1 MPIKMMRFSSSI
13 AAGLG
18 SLDSIGEYLTGLY
31 HDRNILML
39 SGEKAYN
46 LAGKTIEGSLGSHGI
61 SCESI
66 VRNFSATYETAD
78 QLSGMVKDAKEKTP
92 DLTVMA
98 VGGGTVID
106 LAKYVTSREQTKLVA
121 IPTLLSSDA
130 MASSYS
136 VLRDGTKNAAV
147 RTKAPDLIIGDY
159 EVLKNQPKR
168 FVSAG
173 VGDML
178 SKVSGLYDWR
188 LGFWLGNEPYSDFAM
203 NVARSTTDLLE
214 KRILD
219 VARMNYIGIE
229 TLFLAEVTDGYL
241 MELSGTTRVAAGS
254 EHLFA
259 FAMENMGGN
268 GLHGEYCALGTI
280 MMTYLQSR
288 HEHDVKGF
296 LQAAGV
302 PTTAE
307 ELGASR
313 KEIVR
318 ALTTAHSMRPW
329 YTILGAN
336 GLSEGAAERLARY
349 TGII

>member
-1 MPIKMMRFSSSI
+1 MPIKMMRFSSNI

-18 SLDSIGEYLTGLY
+18 SLDSVGDYLAEIY
-31 HDRNILML
+31 H
-39 SGEKAYN
+39 
-46 LAGKTIEGSLGSHGI
+46 GKTIFILSGQKTFDIAGKAVQRSL
-61 SCESI
+61 E
-66 VRNFSATYETAD
+66 RNGFDCRLLTGEFSAELGTAEN
-78 QLSGMVKDAKEKTP
+78 LSNAVGNARNRNDDVT
-92 DLTVMA
+92 LLA
-98 VGGGTVID
+98 VGGGTVMD
-106 LAKYVTSREQTKLVA
+106 LAKYISFKQGIKFVA

-130 MASSYS
+130 MATGYS
-136 VLRDGTKNAAV
+136 VLREHGQNMAI

-159 EVLKNQPKR
+159 EILKNQPKR
-168 FVSAG
+168 FVAAG

-178 SKVSGLYDWR
+178 SKISALFDWR
-188 LGFWLGNEPYSDFAM
+188 LGFWLGNETYSDFAM
-203 NVARSTTDLLE
+203 NVAKSTTDLLE

-259 FAMENMGGN
+259 FAMEHLAGS

-280 MMTYLQSR
+280 MMSYLQSR
-288 HEHDVKGF
+288 HDHDVKGF

-302 PTTAE
+302 PTTAA
-307 ELGASR
+307 ELELKAHD
-313 KEIVR
+313 IVH
-318 ALTTAHSMRPW
+318 ALTVAHRMRPW
-329 YTILGAN
+329 YTILGTN
-336 GLSEGAAERLARY
+336 GLSEGSADRLARY

>member
-1 MPIKMMRFSSSI
+1 MAIKMMRFSSNI

-18 SLDSIGEYLTGLY
+18 SLDSIGEYLTELY
-31 HDRNILML
+31 SERDVLLL
-39 SGEKAYN
+39 SGPRTYEI
-46 LAGKTIEGSLGSHGI
+46 AGKTTERSLNSHGFR
-61 SCESI
+61 CETI
-66 VRNFSATYETAD
+66 VGEFPATLENAD
-78 QLSGMVKDAKEKTP
+78 ALLKSVKGAKEKSP
-92 DLTVMA
+92 GLIIMA
-98 VGGGTVID
+98 VGGGTAID
-106 LAKYVTSREQTKLVA
+106 MAKYVSSKEGLRLVA
-121 IPTLLSSDA
+121 VPTLLSSDA
-130 MASSYS
+130 MATGYS
-136 VLRDGTKNAAV
+136 ILRDGGKNMAI
-147 RTKAPDLIIGDY
+147 RTKAPDLVIGDY
-159 EVLKNQPKR
+159 DVLNSQPKR

-173 VGDML
+173 AGDML
-178 SKVSGLYDWR
+178 SKSSALFDWR
-188 LGFWLGNEPYSDFAM
+188 LGFWLGNEPYNDFAM

-214 KRILD
+214 KRIID

-268 GLHGEYCALGTI
+268 GLHGEFCALGTI

-288 HEHDVKGF
+288 TGHDVKGF
-296 LQAAGV
+296 LQAVGC

-307 ELGASR
+307 EVGAR
-313 KEIVR
+313 REDIVK
-318 ALTTAHSMRPW
+318 ALTVAHSMRPW
-329 YTILGAN
+329 YTILGPN

>member
-1 MPIKMMRFSSSI
+1 MMHFSSNI

-18 SLDSIGEYLTGLY
+18 SLDSVGEYLADL
-31 HDRNILML
+31 HH
-39 SGEKAYN
+39 
-46 LAGKTIEGSLGSHGI
+46 GKTIFILSGG
-61 SCESI
+61 
-66 VRNFSATYETAD
+66 RTYEIAGKPVQKSLEKNGFNCQVFMGNFAADFATAN
-78 QLSGMVKDAKEKTP
+78 QIEKEMSNAGGNGHDAT
-92 DLTVMA
+92 LLA
-98 VGGGTVID
+98 VGAGTVID
-106 LAKYVTSREQTKLVA
+106 LAKYVSFRLGIKLVA

-130 MASSYS
+130 MATSYS
-136 VLRDGTKNAAV
+136 VLRGPEQNQAI
-147 RTKAPDLIIGDY
+147 RTRAPDLIIGDY
-159 EVLKNQPKR
+159 EILKNQPKR
-168 FVSAG
+168 FVAAG

-178 SKVSGLYDWR
+178 SKISALFDWR

-203 NVARSTTDLLE
+203 NVARSTTELL
-214 KRILD
+214 KTRILD

-259 FAMENMGGN
+259 FAMERLAGS

-288 HEHDVKGF
+288 HDHDVKGY

-307 ELGASR
+307 ELGLKASD
-313 KEIVR
+313 IVN
-318 ALTTAHSMRPW
+318 ALTTAHRMRPW
-329 YTILGAN
+329 YTILGPN
-336 GLSEGAAERLARY
+336 GLSEGSAERLARY
-349 TGII
+349 TGVI